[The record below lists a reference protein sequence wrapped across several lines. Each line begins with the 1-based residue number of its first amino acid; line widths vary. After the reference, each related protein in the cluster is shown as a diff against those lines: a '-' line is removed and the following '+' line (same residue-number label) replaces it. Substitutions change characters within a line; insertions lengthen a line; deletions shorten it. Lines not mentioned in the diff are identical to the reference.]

1 LRTFHLSP
9 IIQGSRAGCAPPSAP
24 VACVRSRDIY
34 GHACH
39 AQSRGGSSAIGNCQS
54 RVPQYKRLPVQAT
67 VKSPDT
73 DQFKVDYR
81 VRRLHAAPYSRFSG
95 RLRRATG
102 PVESTIRSSVPATGR
117 LRRQSTQSRLIKSR
131 SHHSHGLYQSGPLPT
146 GIFALVPR
154 PRPGSGRQQI
164 FQSFADVLARLGI
177 FLFWLHR
184 SQLYC
189 PFVFNSALWAGS
201 RSASSRI
208 ASRGPATSGVKEVT
222 ACGSYGII
230 WLGSGR
236 MCLPAQ
242 RELPSG
248 EIRIFQL
255 AMASRVGL

>member
-1 LRTFHLSP
+1 VRPLSRY
-9 IIQGSRAGCAPPSAP
+9 IWARLSRAVTWRQLSHRQLSVKSPA
-24 VACVRSRDIY
+24 
-34 GHACH
+34 
-39 AQSRGGSSAIGNCQS
+39 
-54 RVPQYKRLPVQAT
+54 VQAT
-67 VKSPDT
+67 ACTGDCQVARHRPIQSRLSGTSP
-73 DQFKVDYR
+73 
-81 VRRLHAAPYSRFSG
+81 AAPYSRFSG